1 MRRVL
6 FCATVLSHIMAFH
19 RPYLTFFKQLGFE
32 VHVAAQNDLD
42 QGDCD
47 ISCLDVLHEI
57 DACRSP
63 FKLDNLRALRQLSE
77 IIDRNDYELIHC
89 HTPVV
94 GALARLAAVHARRRG
109 VKVMYTAHG
118 FHFYKGGALTGWF
131 FYYPVERALSRI
143 TDCLVTINQED
154 YNLARSKNFKA
165 QSIIYVPGVG
175 VDLTRFSKADAEQVS
190 NLRAEYGYRNED
202 FLLFYAAELNKN
214 KHQDLLLKSLAE
226 VAKNTSSIRLLL
238 AGKGPL
244 MDKYKR
250 LAEQLKVDHLV
261 DFLGHRNDVFRIL
274 PMCDVVAASSY
285 REGLPVNIMEAMAC
299 AKPIVATKNRGHTE
313 LVIHGQNGF
322 LVDPDDYLSLAE
334 SVLRL
339 YENPDLRQMMGNKS
353 REFVSRFSL
362 SNVYPQLTRL
372 YEKVLEVD

>member
-1 MRRVL
+1 MRTSY
-6 FCATVLSHIMAFH
+6 F
-19 RPYLTFFKQLGFE
+19 
-32 VHVAAQNDLD
+32 
-42 QGDCD
+42 
-47 ISCLDVLHEI
+47 
-57 DACRSP
+57 
-63 FKLDNLRALRQLSE
+63 
-77 IIDRNDYELIHC
+77 
-89 HTPVV
+89 
-94 GALARLAAVHARRRG
+94 
-109 VKVMYTAHG
+109 
-118 FHFYKGGALTGWF
+118 
-131 FYYPVERALSRI
+131 
-143 TDCLVTINQED
+143 
-154 YNLARSKNFKA
+154 
-165 QSIIYVPGVG
+165 
-175 VDLTRFSKADAEQVS
+175 
-190 NLRAEYGYRNED
+190 
-202 FLLFYAAELNKN
+202 FYAAELNKN

-261 DFLGHRNDVFRIL
+261 DFLGHRNNVFRIL